1 MPPLF
6 RLKLATTD
14 SGLPS
19 GHSGL
24 PMGAALA
31 LLAVLGAC
39 SATATSG
46 YSDVHVDV
54 RSAIQAAS
62 LGPGDE
68 FEVRVYE
75 EPGLSGT
82 HIVSPTGQ
90 IDYPLVG
97 SVTVEGLVASQ
108 VAALL
113 REKLAQGYLKHP
125 YVTVQVK
132 TLSSKKIFVL
142 GEVKAPG
149 RFAYTDN
156 MSIVEAVT
164 LAGGFATMAE
174 RNYAIVTRID
184 ASGERRIPV
193 PVDKIMQGLAVNF
206 QVQPG
211 DIIYVPE
218 TIL

>member
-1 MPPLF
+1 MSPARPRHLH
-6 RLKLATTD
+6 KVSAI
-14 SGLPS
+14 LP
-19 GHSGL
+19 
-24 PMGAALA
+24 AVA
-31 LLAVLGAC
+31 LLLGVLHGGC
-39 SATATSG
+39 SATASTG

-75 EPGLSGT
+75 ETALSGPHT
-82 HIVSPTGQ
+82 VSPTGQ
-90 IDYPLVG
+90 IDYPLIG
-97 SVTVEGLVASQ
+97 TVTVEGLVASQ

-113 REKLAQGYLKHP
+113 RQKLAQGYLKHP
-125 YVTVQVK
+125 YVTVSVK

-164 LAGGFATMAE
+164 LAGGFASMAE

-184 ASGERRIPV
+184 ATGEKRIPV

>member
-1 MPPLF
+1 MPVAPF
-6 RLKLATTD
+6 RYLTQA
-14 SGLPS
+14 S
-19 GHSGL
+19 
-24 PMGAALA
+24 AALSLGVLLLVA
-31 LLAVLGAC
+31 LAGGGGC
-39 SATATSG
+39 SATASTG
-46 YSDVHVDV
+46 YSDVHLDV

-68 FEVRVYE
+68 FDVRVYE
-75 EPGLSGT
+75 EPALSGVHT
-82 HIVSPTGQ
+82 VSPTGQ
-90 IDYPLVG
+90 IDYPLIG
-97 SVTVEGLVASQ
+97 TVTVEGLVASQ

-113 REKLAQGYLKHP
+113 RQKLAQGYMRHP

-142 GEVKAPG
+142 GEVKTPG
-149 RFAYTDN
+149 RFPYTDN
-156 MSIVEAVT
+156 MTIVEAVT
-164 LAGGFATMAE
+164 LAGGFAIMAE
-174 RNYAIVTRID
+174 RNYAIVTRMD
-184 ASGERRIPV
+184 ATGERRIPV